1 MATHSNT
8 LAWRIHGQR
17 SLAEYSPCDRKQS
30 VMTVGL
36 TFTFTSYYLNM
47 CHRHAKHEFFILFN
61 MHVYIIYM
69 YTVCIYC
76 THLVFRPAG
85 RLSLFCW

>member
-17 SLAEYSPCDRKQS
+17 SLAEYSPWNRKQS
-30 VMTVGL
+30 DITGAL

-47 CHRHAKHEFFILFN
+47 CHRLDKHEFLILFN
-61 MHVYIIYM
+61 MHVYIIY
-69 YTVCIYC
+69 IY
-76 THLVFRPAG
+76 VY
-85 RLSLFCW
+85 SIYI